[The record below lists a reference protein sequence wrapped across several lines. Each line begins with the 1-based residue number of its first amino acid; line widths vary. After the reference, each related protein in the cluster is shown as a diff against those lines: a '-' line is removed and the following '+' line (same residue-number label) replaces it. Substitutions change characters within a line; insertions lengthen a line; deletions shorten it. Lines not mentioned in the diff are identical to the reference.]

1 MNKAFVKKTYQRFKE
16 ITTIFEVCTAIVND
30 SIEPVTAQ
38 DGIQVMQIIE
48 AIQAVPKRVIDL

>member
-1 MNKAFVKKTYQRFKE
+1 MYQ
-16 ITTIFEVCTAIVND
+16 AIVND

-48 AIQAVPKRVIDL
+48 AAHQSCQKK